1 MNVLP
6 YRGLIV
12 KLKREIVFS
21 LILFTTL
28 GCSGISVIEDKD
40 SKGRIYRKATYF
52 DGKLQAQEE
61 TTYSGSSLKPSTK
74 IFKILRGVKLIPIR
88 EENYFYRNQALSSIR
103 FYIYSDNARILSGK
117 INYFY
122 NNSLPRRIEYYSIT
136 DIERK
141 KIFRSGIEIY
151 SYNDNR
157 LEQRRII
164 EYEYNPKTKKAM
176 QLSQYVLLYKN
187 NKGISMQTWILDKK
201 SKNIIKNEE
210 NNLNMITEMIKNIEK
225 SLRERAKGI
234 KLTNK

>member
-1 MNVLP
+1 M
-6 YRGLIV
+6 
-12 KLKREIVFS
+12 KLKRKIVFS
-21 LILFTTL
+21 LILFITL

-40 SKGRIYRKATYF
+40 SKGRIYRKATYL

-61 TTYSGSSLKPSTK
+61 IKYLGSSLKPSTK
-74 IFKILRGVKLIPIR
+74 IFKILRGARLIPIR
-88 EENYFYRNQALSSIR
+88 EEAYFYRNQALRSIKY
-103 FYIYSDNARILSGK
+103 YIYSKNTKVLSGK

-122 NNSLPRRIEYYSIT
+122 NNSLPKRIEYYSIT
-136 DIERK
+136 DINRK

-151 SYNDNR
+151 SYNDHR

-164 EYEYNPKTKKAM
+164 EYEYKPETNKTM